1 MADGRF
7 SVEPFAPAYRKML
20 RRARRRFPDPLMNEE
35 TDQGGVRV
43 VGLELME
50 GVLRDEEFDYLRAV
64 VEGARLIPQEIL
76 TAHDL

>member
-1 MADGRF
+1 
-7 SVEPFAPAYRKML
+7 ML

-35 TDQGGVRV
+35 TDQGGVGV

-50 GVLRDEEFDYLRAV
+50 GVLDKKEMAYLRAV